1 MASSLEVQSLVEELT
16 CPICLS
22 LFTEPVRL
30 QCEHH
35 FCRGC
40 ISQCWGPEGSEPLCP
55 QCRILCSDRVLKPNR
70 VLANLVDKLQ
80 RLGEQEELKASGEIQ
95 CPEHQ
100 EHLKLFCRDDRELVC
115 LVCRDDP
122 GHSQHSFLP
131 LKQAASLYKN
141 EFNELLAVEER
152 KQRKRSLLITQ
163 QQEKIAELE
172 ETSGEL
178 LHHLSSEFSKMH
190 QFLVEKEQRLSD
202 ELEREKEQCL
212 QTMEENLTA
221 IETVWSVTEHDLS
234 QLRARITQQ
243 ADCLFLKEFKGLRK
257 RFQEMGQKTEASVVS
272 KGLELGIFKGP
283 LQYTVWKEMFQI
295 LSPVPAPLT
304 LDPGTAQARLLLSED
319 LTAVHAGAERRNLP
333 NNRERFEPCTCVLSS
348 QGFSSG
354 RHYWEVAVANKT
366 DWDLGL
372 ARENAQRK
380 GQITL
385 MPSVGYWTICQRRE
399 HTYGALTAP
408 STLLKLGA
416 KPKKVGVYLDYEGGQ
431 ISFYNADS
439 MTHLY
444 TFTDTFNG
452 KLFPFFNPWLNT
464 RNSEPLKLC
473 HVKL

>member
-1 MASSLEVQSLVEELT
+1 MASSREVQSLAEELT

-22 LFTEPVRL
+22 LLTEPVRL
-30 QCEHH
+30 QCEHN

-55 QCRILCSDRVLKPNR
+55 QCRLLCSDRVLKPNR

-80 RLGEQEELKASGEIQ
+80 RLGDQEELKASGELQ

-100 EHLKLFCRDDRELVC
+100 EPLKLFCRDDRELVC

-141 EFNELLAVEER
+141 EFNELLAVEDR

-172 ETSGEL
+172 E
-178 LHHLSSEFSKMH
+178 
-190 QFLVEKEQRLSD
+190 
-202 ELEREKEQCL
+202 
-212 QTMEENLTA
+212 
-221 IETVWSVTEHDLS
+221 
-234 QLRARITQQ
+234 
-243 ADCLFLKEFKGLRK
+243 FKGLRK
-257 RFQEMGQKTEASVVS
+257 RLQEMGQKTEASVVS

-283 LQYTVWKEMFQI
+283 LQYTVWKEMLQI

-304 LDPGTAQARLLLSED
+304 LDPSTAQARLLLSED
-319 LTAVHAGAERRNLP
+319 LTAVHAGDERRNLP

-354 RHYWEVAVANKT
+354 RHYWEVEVTNKT

-399 HTYGALTAP
+399 HIYGALTAP

-431 ISFYNADS
+431 ISFYDADS

-452 KLFPFFNPWLNT
+452 KLFPFFNPWLNA